1 MSLVVQHEVPEIEEP
16 AAASLRLQSLW
27 GAMLRR
33 WKLLA
38 VVFFGIAA
46 LAIAVIALMPPKYSS
61 TATILIRPGLDRRL
75 TEAQSETAGASPT
88 PASLS
93 AAVDSEVELL
103 RSDETA
109 RVVVRELGLVED
121 PEWNRAL
128 PRNLLGRHY
137 VTAAAT
143 DAAAEAE
150 TARTLAK
157 AVQVRRRALS
167 EVVDIRA
174 EARHPARAAE
184 IANAYVEAYLANSVA
199 AENTTTER
207 AAAWLLERLRT
218 LQADL
223 ADKEEAVAN
232 YRRESGLLVGT
243 GESLTEQQV
252 RSVQENVILARSELA
267 ERNARYAHVRS
278 LAENGASP
286 DSTGD
291 ALASNVIRDLRN
303 QEAELTSAQAQLETT
318 LGERHP
324 DVINGRQRIADV
336 RSQINAEMQRIAASA
351 EGEVRVAQAR
361 LGTLQAALSS
371 AGGQMAGSN
380 QAQVRL
386 AQLMREAN
394 AAQVVYDAFLQ
405 RYHQVHRQGETAP
418 LQVRVV
424 SQALPAD
431 APVWPDARWA
441 ALFAVLLGLSAGAL
455 VVIAVEMVSDP
466 VVSADDVERRLGM
479 PILASIPSV
488 PNRALR
494 LLAPDARHPA
504 GYLTDKPLSS
514 YAEAMRVMRTS
525 IRFASHDGSVD
536 VVALTSSR
544 PNEGK
549 TTCALSLARAAALS
563 GQKVI
568 LLDCDLRHGT
578 LNQLLNIS
586 PLHGL
591 WHVLARS
598 VDWRSVTGEDEASGA
613 HILPS
618 APGAFAS
625 ADLLAS
631 EAMTSLLEELRANYD
646 LVVLDCPPVW
656 AVADTRV
663 LASLADGV
671 VLVGRWNKT
680 SVSALASAV
689 RHLQPSAA
697 RIVGVVVNG
706 VDANMVRRAGYT
718 DAGFGAYADASYYMN

>member
-1 MSLVVQHEVPEIEEP
+1 MSLVVQHDVPEIEEP
-16 AAASLRLQSLW
+16 AASPLRLQSLW

-33 WKLLA
+33 ARLLA
-38 VVFFGIAA
+38 GVF
-46 LAIAVIALMPPKYSS
+46 LAIAGLAFLVIALQPPRYSS
-61 TATILIRPGLDRRL
+61 TATVLIKPGLDRRL
-75 TEAQSETAGASPT
+75 TEAQSETTGANAT

-109 RVVVRELGLVED
+109 RIVVRELGLVED
-121 PEWNRAL
+121 AEWNRSL
-128 PRNLLGRHY
+128 PRDLLGRPY
-137 VTAAAT
+137 ITAAAT
-143 DAAAEAE
+143 DARAEAE
-150 TARTLAK
+150 TARTLAG
-157 AVQVRRRALS
+157 AVEVRRRALS

-174 EARHPARAAE
+174 EARTPERAAE
-184 IANAYVEAYLANSVA
+184 IANAYVEAYLSSSVA
-199 AENTTTER
+199 AQNTTTER
-207 AAAWLLERLRT
+207 AASWLLERLRT

-243 GESLTEQQV
+243 GESLTEQQI

-267 ERNARYAHVRS
+267 ERNARYAHVRR
-278 LAENGASP
+278 LAEGGSGP

-291 ALASNVIRDLRN
+291 ALNSNVIRDLRN
-303 QEAELTSAQAQLETT
+303 QEAELTSAQAQLEST

-324 DVINGRQRIADV
+324 DVITGRQRIADV
-336 RSQINAEMQRIAASA
+336 RNQINAEMQRIAASA

-361 LGTLQAALSS
+361 LGTLQSALSA

-380 QAQVRL
+380 EAQVRL
-386 AQLMREAN
+386 AQLVREAT

-405 RYHQVHRQGETAP
+405 RYHEVHRQGETAP
-418 LQVRVV
+418 LQVRLV
-424 SQALPAD
+424 SQALPSD
-431 APVWPDARWA
+431 APVWPDPLLAT
-441 ALFAVLLGLSAGAL
+441 LLAVLLGLGAGVL
-455 VVIAVEMVSDP
+455 VVVAVEMISDP

-479 PILASIPSV
+479 PILASVPSV

-514 YAEAMRVMRTS
+514 YAEAVRVLQTS
-525 IRFASHDGSVD
+525 IRFAGQEGSVD
-536 VVALTSSR
+536 VVAFTSSR

-563 GQKVI
+563 GKRVI
-568 LLDCDLRHGT
+568 LIDCDIRHGT
-578 LNQLLNIS
+578 LNELLNIS

-591 WHVLARS
+591 WHVLAGTT
-598 VDWRSVTGEDEASGA
+598 DWRSVTGEDEASGA

-618 APGAFAS
+618 APGAFSS
-625 ADLLAS
+625 ADLLAGD
-631 EAMTSLLEELRANYD
+631 AMKTLLAELRANYD

-680 SVSALASAV
+680 SVAALASAV

-706 VDANMVRRAGYT
+706 VDTNLVRRAGYT
-718 DAGFGAYADASYYMN
+718 DAGFGAYADASYYAN